1 MLSICTQTAI
11 SVLHDIALGNVMQ
24 SVNYLL
30 SAEEWKDLFD
40 KLEKGHLIR
49 CLPDKEPGNLSSYA
63 LWHPLSEISLLDV
76 LQALNEPIRC
86 NMPTPEEFYIYHSQI
101 ANKIGIFNQVARTF
115 LADIKIAD
123 WYPLN
128 QPQYELLTYYKCKTH
143 CLRLRTIFRAA
154 DGCAFTGEH
163 SQTGSFRGTDATLFP
178 FRQGVSG

>member
-40 KLEKGHLIR
+40 KL
-49 CLPDKEPGNLSSYA
+49 DKEPGNLSSYA

-123 WYPLN
+123 W
-128 QPQYELLTYYKCKTH
+128 
-143 CLRLRTIFRAA
+143 
-154 DGCAFTGEH
+154 
-163 SQTGSFRGTDATLFP
+163 
-178 FRQGVSG
+178 